1 MDLVKRQRVRPG
13 RIEDSSQNALNA
25 ARSAIPRR
33 QCAGGCIIADR
44 MQGGIQAG
52 GRRHD
57 GSRGPAGVDLP
68 QQRADSNVKFPQR
81 PSKLTSLSR
90 SLLLSGAVLFVAL
103 VPSTLLADVIYL
115 KNGRKIVAAV
125 SREDARQIYL
135 VREGGEYALPRSLVE
150 RVEKSPPPAAEEST
164 GESSETPEPPR
175 DLPLPPPPAAEEIS
189 GSPVIKDGIIDEG
202 YLRQL
207 DDEFSRRPSAESQQR
222 LKQGYREAAIFQ
234 VRKGDA
240 EAAIDRYRHVLRS
253 VPDDLSTT
261 LALGYLLV
269 TQNHFLEAMDLLLPA
284 TDRKPRSGD
293 LHLLLGSAFY
303 GMENLDQAI
312 AEWNKALD
320 IQDNPKV
327 REAVAKAER
336 ERDTTST
343 YMELRSDHFLL
354 RYEGR
359 EVEALSSEVLRTLEV
374 DFRDL
379 QLELDFS
386 PRETIVVLLYPNQ
399 AFRDIARSPSWVG
412 AVNDGKIR
420 VPVSGLTAM
429 TPELARVLRHE
440 LTHSFV
446 RQITLGRCPTWF
458 NEGLAQLEEGATT
471 TSLGTQLARAFV
483 GDHLPPFTALESS
496 FMGLSGDQV
505 GLAYAK
511 SLAALEY
518 LRDTFGMVEVRRLLK
533 ALPGNTDIN
542 SLLQDELRLTYPA
555 FEQEVANY
563 IVKRYGS

>member
-1 MDLVKRQRVRPG
+1 
-13 RIEDSSQNALNA
+13 
-25 ARSAIPRR
+25 
-33 QCAGGCIIADR
+33 
-44 MQGGIQAG
+44 MQGGIQTG
-52 GRRHD
+52 GRRHG
-57 GSRGPAGVDLP
+57 GSRGPARGGLP
-68 QQRADSNVKFPQR
+68 QGAAVCRVKFPQGR
-81 PSKLTSLSR
+81 SKLTSLSR
-90 SLLLSGAVLFVAL
+90 SLLLSGAVLSLAL
-103 VPSTLLADVIYL
+103 APSSLLADVIYL
-115 KNGRKIVAAV
+115 KNGRKIIAAV
-125 SREDARQIYL
+125 AREDAKQIYL
-135 VREGGEYALPRSLVE
+135 VREGGEYALPWTLVE
-150 RVEKSPPPAAEEST
+150 RVEKSPPPAAEESA
-164 GESSETPEPPR
+164 GESSEPPEPPR
-175 DLPLPPPPAAEEIS
+175 DLPLPPPPAAEETS

-207 DDEFSRRPSAESQQR
+207 DDEFSRRPSAENQQR

-253 VPDDLSTT
+253 VPHDLSTT

-269 TQNHFLEAMDLLLPA
+269 TQNQFLEAMDLLLPA

-293 LHLLLGSAFY
+293 LHVLLGSAFY

-379 QLELDFS
+379 QLDLDFS

-420 VPVSGLTAM
+420 VPVSGLSTM
-429 TPELARVLRHE
+429 TPDLARVLRHE

-471 TSLGTQLARAFV
+471 TSLGTQLARAFE
-483 GDHLPPFTALESS
+483 GDHLPLFSALESS
-496 FMGLSGDQV
+496 FMGLPADQV

-542 SLLQDELRLTYPA
+542 SLLQDELRLNYSA

>member
-1 MDLVKRQRVRPG
+1 
-13 RIEDSSQNALNA
+13 
-25 ARSAIPRR
+25 
-33 QCAGGCIIADR
+33 
-44 MQGGIQAG
+44 MQGSIQPNWGRDLRSSEASSSRFPSGSAG
-52 GRRHD
+52 YEGRKRT
-57 GSRGPAGVDLP
+57 RPQAYGPTPGCW
-68 QQRADSNVKFPQR
+68 
-81 PSKLTSLSR
+81 
-90 SLLLSGAVLFVAL
+90 LLAVLIL
-103 VPSTLLADVIYL
+103 CIGLTPSNLLADVIYL

-125 SREDARQIYL
+125 SREDAKQIYL

-150 RVEKSPPPAAEEST
+150 RVEKSPPPAAEEPATENS
-164 GESSETPEPPR
+164 EPPEQAR
-175 DLPLPPPPAAEEIS
+175 DLPLPPPPAAEENP
-189 GSPVIKDGIIDEG
+189 GSPVIRDGIIDEA

-207 DDEFSRRPSAESQQR
+207 DDDFSRNPSADNQGR

-240 EAAIDRYRHVLRS
+240 EAAIERYRHVLKS
-253 VPDDLSTT
+253 VPDDLSST

-284 TDRKPRSGD
+284 TDRKPRSAD

-312 AEWNKALD
+312 TEWNKALA

-336 ERDTTST
+336 ERTTTST
-343 YMELRSDHFLL
+343 YMELRSEHFLL

-359 EVEALSSEVLRTLEV
+359 EVEALSSEVLKTLEV

-379 QLELDFS
+379 QLELDYS
-386 PRETIVVLLYPNQ
+386 PRETIVVLLYPDQ

-420 VPVSGLTAM
+420 VPVSGLNTM
-429 TPELARVLRHE
+429 TPDLARVLRHE
-440 LTHSFV
+440 LTHSFI
-446 RQITLGRCPTWF
+446 RQVTLGRCPTWF

-483 GDHLPPFTALESS
+483 NDHLPPFTALESS

-518 LRDTFGMVEVRRLLK
+518 LRDTFGMGEIRRLLK
-533 ALPGNTDIN
+533 ALPGNTDLN
-542 SLLQDELRLTYPA
+542 SLLQDEIRLSYPA

-563 IVKRYGS
+563 IVKRYGA

>member
-1 MDLVKRQRVRPG
+1 
-13 RIEDSSQNALNA
+13 
-25 ARSAIPRR
+25 
-33 QCAGGCIIADR
+33 
-44 MQGGIQAG
+44 MQGSIQASWS
-52 GRRHD
+52 RRSH
-57 GSRGPAGVDLP
+57 SRGPARAGVP
-68 QQRADSNVKFPQR
+68 QETAVRGVKFPKG
-81 PSKLTSLSR
+81 PAKLNSASW
-90 SLLLSGAVLFVAL
+90 SLLLSGLVVSVAL
-103 VPSTLLADVIYL
+103 MPSILLADVIYL

-135 VREGGEYALPRSLVE
+135 VHEGGEYALPRSLVE
-150 RVEKSPPPAAEEST
+150 RVEKTPLPAAEEST
-164 GESSETPEPPR
+164 GEPSVLPGPAR
-175 DLPLPPPPAAEEIS
+175 DLPLPPPPVAEETS

-207 DDEFSRRPSAESQQR
+207 DDEFSRTPSAENQQR
-222 LKQGYREAAIFQ
+222 LKQGFREAAIFQ

-253 VPDDLSTT
+253 VPHDLSTT

-293 LHLLLGSAFY
+293 LHVLLGSAFY

-327 REAVAKAER
+327 REAIAKAER

-420 VPVSGLTAM
+420 VPVSGLSAM
-429 TPELARVLRHE
+429 TPDLARVLRHE

-496 FMGLSGDQV
+496 FMGLPPDQV

-542 SLLQDELRLTYPA
+542 SLLQDEIRLPYSA

-563 IVKRYGS
+563 IVKRYGA

>member
-1 MDLVKRQRVRPG
+1 MRTPLLCCFALALAPPG
-13 RIEDSSQNALNA
+13 
-25 ARSAIPRR
+25 
-33 QCAGGCIIADR
+33 
-44 MQGGIQAG
+44 
-52 GRRHD
+52 
-57 GSRGPAGVDLP
+57 
-68 QQRADSNVKFPQR
+68 
-81 PSKLTSLSR
+81 
-90 SLLLSGAVLFVAL
+90 
-103 VPSTLLADVIYL
+103 LLADTIYL

-150 RVEKSPPPAAEEST
+150 RVEKSPPPDAQEQGEESPAA
-164 GESSETPEPPR
+164 PEAPR
-175 DLPLPPPPAAEEIS
+175 DLPLPPPPAAEEPS
-189 GSPVIKDGIIDEG
+189 ATPVIRDGIIDEG

-207 DDEFSRRPSAESQQR
+207 DDEFSRNPTAENRQR
-222 LKQGYREAAIFQ
+222 LKEGYREAAIFQ
-234 VRKGDA
+234 VKKGDA
-240 EAAIDRYRHVLRS
+240 EAAIERYRHVLRS
-253 VPDDLSTT
+253 VPHDRSTT

-269 TQNHFLEAMDLLLPA
+269 TQNHFLEAMDLLLPE
-284 TDRKPRSGD
+284 TDRKPRSAD
-293 LHLLLGSAFY
+293 VHVLLGSAFY

-327 REAVAKAER
+327 REAIAKAER
-336 ERDTTST
+336 ERDTTSA

-359 EVEALSSEVLRTLEV
+359 EVEALSSDVLRKLEV
-374 DFRDL
+374 DFRELVLDL
-379 QLELDFS
+379 DYT

-399 AFRDIARSPSWVG
+399 AFRDIARSPSWAG

-420 VPVSGLTAM
+420 VPVSGLSAM
-429 TPELARVLRHE
+429 TPDLARVLRHE

-446 RQITLGRCPTWF
+446 RQITLGRCPAWF

-471 TSLGTQLARAFV
+471 TSLGTSLARAFE
-483 GDHLPPFTALESS
+483 GGHLPPFSALEGT
-496 FMGLSGDQV
+496 FMNLPGDQV

-518 LRDTFGMVEVRRLLK
+518 LRDTYGMTEVRRLLK

-542 SLLQDELRLTYPA
+542 ALLQDELRLPYAA

-563 IVKRYGS
+563 IVKRYGA

>member
-1 MDLVKRQRVRPG
+1 
-13 RIEDSSQNALNA
+13 
-25 ARSAIPRR
+25 
-33 QCAGGCIIADR
+33 
-44 MQGGIQAG
+44 MQGGIQAVW
-52 GRRHD
+52 RD
-57 GSRGPAGVDLP
+57 DRGLSVAGIADLP
-68 QQRADSNVKFPQR
+68 RKTAHREARSSNHSQKCASASVFR
-81 PSKLTSLSR
+81 LLAVIVLCSALAPSHLC
-90 SLLLSGAVLFVAL
+90 
-103 VPSTLLADVIYL
+103 ADVIYL

-125 SREDARQIYL
+125 SREDAKQIYL

-150 RVEKSPPPAAEEST
+150 RVEKSPLPTDEEST
-164 GESSETPEPPR
+164 AEPSESREPAR
-175 DLPLPPPPAAEEIS
+175 DLPLPPPPAAEEPS
-189 GSPVIKDGIIDEG
+189 GSPVIKDGIIDEA

-207 DDEFSRRPSAESQQR
+207 DDDFSRNSSAENQQR

-240 EAAIDRYRHVLRS
+240 EAAIDRYRHVLRFVS
-253 VPDDLSTT
+253 DDLSST

-284 TDRKPRSGD
+284 TDRKPRSAD
-293 LHLLLGSAFY
+293 LHVLLGSAFY

-312 AEWNKALD
+312 AEWNKALA
-320 IQDNPKV
+320 IQDNSKV
-327 REAVAKAER
+327 REAIAKAER
-336 ERDTTST
+336 ERDTTGT

-359 EVEALSSEVLRTLEV
+359 EVEALSSEVLKTLEV

-379 QLELDFS
+379 QLELDYS
-386 PRETIVVLLYPNQ
+386 PRETIVVLLYPDQ

-420 VPVSGLTAM
+420 VPVSGLTSM
-429 TPELARVLRHE
+429 TPDLARVLRHE

-496 FMGLSGDQV
+496 FMGLPSDQV

-518 LRDTFGMVEVRRLLK
+518 LRDTFGMGEVRRLLK
-533 ALPGNTDIN
+533 ALPGNTDLN
-542 SLLQDELRLTYPA
+542 SLLQDELRLSYPA

-563 IVKRYGS
+563 VVKRYGS